1 MIILKLSEIKQ
12 VCVVGAG
19 TMGHSIAQVY
29 AQSGFNV
36 NLVDLDQKTLDSALE
51 KIKLNL
57 DLLAK
62 YNRVSK
68 NDIPDILN
76 RLNPTTDLETACK
89 DVQLVVEVVN
99 EDRNV
104 KRKVYSQL
112 DEICSTDTI
121 FASNTSELN
130 IFKVVD
136 VRNPERLIIQHWI
149 RPPHIIPLVEIV
161 AGRKTSPDLVDLS
174 YNLLKKLGK
183 TPVILRKFTNA
194 FIANKIQQAINSAVF
209 GLLLKGVATPEEIDL
224 AVKTSFSLRLPI
236 VGVVQ
241 NMDFVGLDVI
251 SDVLKNMG
259 LELSIIKEKVDKGQY
274 GIKTGK
280 GLYDYSG
287 LTQEAIQRKKDEKY
301 LMILDFLEKLDAFE
315 PI

>member
-1 MIILKLSEIKQ
+1 MNLSEIER
-12 VCVVGAG
+12 VLVVGAG

-29 AQSGFNV
+29 AQAGIEV
-36 NLVDLDQKTLDSALE
+36 DLVDLQQNILDSAIK

-57 DLLAK
+57 DLLAE
-62 YNRVSK
+62 YRRVPLNEIPAIINRINPSTNLEKASK
-68 NDIPDILN
+68 RAN
-76 RLNPTTDLETACK
+76 
-89 DVQLVVEVVN
+89 LVVEAVN
-99 EDRNV
+99 EDRNI

-112 DEICSTDTI
+112 DEFCSEETI

-136 VRNPERLIIQHWI
+136 VKNPERLIIHHWF

-161 AGRKTSPDLVDLS
+161 AGRKTSPEIVDLS
-174 YNLLKKLGK
+174 FNLLNKLGK
-183 TPVILRKFTNA
+183 TPIILKKFTNA
-194 FIANKIQQAINSAVF
+194 FIVNKIQQAINSAVF
-209 GLLLKGVATPEEIDL
+209 GLLLRGIATPEEIDL

-241 NMDFVGLDVI
+241 NLDFVGLDVV

-259 LELSIIKEKVDKGQY
+259 LKLSIIEDKVEQGHF
-274 GIKTGK
+274 GIKTSK

-287 LTQEAIQRKKDEKY
+287 RSEEEILRKKDEKY
-301 LMILDFLEKLDAFE
+301 LKILDFLEKINAFE
-315 PI
+315 SV